1 MLAES
6 PARTKSLEALRITRP
21 KEKPRRRRAPGAL
34 LAIIILVT
42 ALAVTTAYE
51 VYTRTVGRPQTV
63 QTILV
68 VSNRGGQPG
77 VMLTG
82 SGYVVTRHK
91 YITIGTKS
99 LGQIVAEPIE
109 EGQHVRVG
117 DLLAQIDD
125 RDYQAQLRQAAAARD
140 LSETNLLLAL
150 SRDERARQILLT
162 GVISKDEYDTT
173 ISAAEV
179 AQAALKRDTAAV
191 EYANF
196 LVNQCRI
203 TSPIT
208 GIVLQK
214 YRELGDTINFGGQ
227 IQAGG
232 GATDIAQLADTDDM
246 RAEVDIN
253 EADLAKVSLGSHASV
268 VPDAYADRRFEASLV
283 KVYPKADRQKGTV
296 KVEVQLNQPDLQIM
310 KPEMSV
316 KVSFLENQA
325 PATQEPRITVPKG
338 AVRREEGETYV
349 WTGRE
354 GIVQRVGIVRGQ
366 ETESGSEIQQGL
378 NDGEVGVVSHRASLA
393 RGGRGLAQRRNSTGR
408 ARAWPSAA

>member
-21 KEKPRRRRAPGAL
+21 EEKPRRRRAPGAL

-42 ALAVTTAYE
+42 ALGVTTAYE

-140 LSETNLLLAL
+140 LSEANLRLAL
-150 SRDERARQILLT
+150 ARAERARQLIRT

-203 TSPIT
+203 TSPIA

-296 KVEVQLNQPDLQIM
+296 KVEVQLNQPDLQII

-338 AVRREEGETYV
+338 AVRSEEGETYV
-349 WTGRE
+349 WTVRE

-366 ETESGSEIQQGL
+366 ETETGIEIEQGL
-378 NDGEVGVVSHRASLA
+378 NDGDVVVVSPQANLASG
-393 RGGRGLAQRRNSTGR
+393 RRVSVGTESNGRGK
-408 ARAWPSAA
+408 

>member
-42 ALAVTTAYE
+42 ALGVTTAYE

-140 LSETNLLLAL
+140 LSEANLRLAL
-150 SRDERARQILLT
+150 ARAERARQLIRT

-173 ISAAEV
+173 MSAAEV

-203 TSPIT
+203 TSPIA

-296 KVEVQLNQPDLQIM
+296 KVEVQLNKPDLQII
-310 KPEMSV
+310 KPEMTV

-338 AVRREEGETYV
+338 AVRSEEGETYV
-349 WTGRE
+349 WTVRE

-366 ETESGSEIQQGL
+366 ETETGIEIEQGL
-378 NDGEVGVVSHRASLA
+378 NDGDVVVVSPQANLASG
-393 RGGRGLAQRRNSTGR
+393 RRVSVGTESNGRGK
-408 ARAWPSAA
+408 

>member
-42 ALAVTTAYE
+42 ALGVTTAYE

-140 LSETNLLLAL
+140 LSEANLRLAL
-150 SRDERARQILLT
+150 ARAERARQLIRT

-179 AQAALKRDTAAV
+179 AQAALKRDSAAV

-203 TSPIT
+203 TSPIA

-296 KVEVQLNQPDLQIM
+296 KVEVQLNQPDLQII

-338 AVRREEGETYV
+338 AVRSEEGETYV
-349 WTGRE
+349 WTVRE

-366 ETESGSEIQQGL
+366 ETETGIEIEQGL
-378 NDGEVGVVSHRASLA
+378 NDGDVVVVSPQANLASG
-393 RGGRGLAQRRNSTGR
+393 RRVSVGTESNGRGK
-408 ARAWPSAA
+408 

>member
-6 PARTKSLEALRITRP
+6 PALTKSLEALRITRP

-42 ALAVTTAYE
+42 ALGVTTAYE

-117 DLLAQIDD
+117 DLLAQIDE

-140 LSETNLLLAL
+140 LSEANLRLAL
-150 SRDERARQILLT
+150 ARAERARQLIRT

-203 TSPIT
+203 TSPIA

-296 KVEVQLNQPDLQIM
+296 KVEVQLNQPDLQII

-338 AVRREEGETYV
+338 AVRSEEGETYV
-349 WTGRE
+349 WTVRE

-366 ETESGSEIQQGL
+366 ETETGIEIEQGL
-378 NDGEVGVVSHRASLA
+378 NDGDVVVVSPQANLASG
-393 RGGRGLAQRRNSTGR
+393 RRVSVGTESNGRGK
-408 ARAWPSAA
+408 

>member
-42 ALAVTTAYE
+42 ALGVTTAYE

-63 QTILV
+63 QTVLV
-68 VSNRGGQPG
+68 VSNRGGQPR

-140 LSETNLLLAL
+140 LSEANLRLAL
-150 SRDERARQILLT
+150 ARAERARQLIRT

-203 TSPIT
+203 TSPIA

-296 KVEVQLNQPDLQIM
+296 KVEVQLNQPDLQII

-338 AVRREEGETYV
+338 AVRSEEGETYV
-349 WTGRE
+349 WTVRE

-366 ETESGSEIQQGL
+366 ETETGIEIEQGL
-378 NDGEVGVVSHRASLA
+378 NDGDVVVVSPQANLASG
-393 RGGRGLAQRRNSTGR
+393 RRVSVGTESNGRGK
-408 ARAWPSAA
+408 

>member
-1 MLAES
+1 MVAES

-34 LAIIILVT
+34 LAFIILVT
-42 ALAVTTAYE
+42 ALGVTTAYE

-82 SGYVVTRHK
+82 SGYVVTRQK
-91 YITIGTKS
+91 YITIGTKI

-109 EGQHVRVG
+109 EGQHVRIG
-117 DLLAQIDD
+117 DVLAQIDD
-125 RDYQAQLRQAAAARD
+125 RDYQAQLRQAAAVRD
-140 LSETNLLLAL
+140 LSASNLRLDLAKA
-150 SRDERARQILLT
+150 ERARHLFGR
-162 GVISKDEYDTT
+162 GVISKDEYE
-173 ISAAEV
+173 SAMNAAEV
-179 AQAALKRDTAAV
+179 AQAALQRDTAAV
-191 EYANF
+191 DYAKF
-196 LVNQCRI
+196 EVGQCVI
-203 TSPIT
+203 TSPIN
-208 GIVLQK
+208 GIVLHK

-253 EADLAKVSLGSHASV
+253 EADLAKVSLGSHAIV

-296 KVEVQLNQPDLQIM
+296 KVEVQLNKPDLQII

-338 AVRREEGETYV
+338 AVRSEEGETYV
-349 WTGRE
+349 WTVRE

-366 ETESGSEIQQGL
+366 ETETGIEIKQGL
-378 NDGEVGVVSHRASLA
+378 NDGDVVVVSPQANLA
-393 RGGRGLAQRRNSTGR
+393 NGRKVSVGTE
-408 ARAWPSAA
+408 

>member
-34 LAIIILVT
+34 LAIIILLT
-42 ALAVTTAYE
+42 ALGVTTAYE

-68 VSNRGGQPG
+68 VSNRGGRPG

-140 LSETNLLLAL
+140 LSEANLRLAL
-150 SRDERARQILLT
+150 ARAERARQLIRT

-173 ISAAEV
+173 MSAAEV

-203 TSPIT
+203 TSPIA

-253 EADLAKVSLGSHASV
+253 EVDIAKVSLGSPATV

-283 KVYPKADRQKGTV
+283 KLYPEADRQKGTV
-296 KVEVQLNQPDLQIM
+296 KVEVQFNKPDLQII

-316 KVSFLENQA
+316 KVSFLENPP
-325 PATQEPRITVPKG
+325 PATQQPRITVPKG
-338 AVRREEGETYV
+338 AVRSEEGETYV
-349 WTGRE
+349 WTVRE

-366 ETESGSEIQQGL
+366 ETETGIEIKQGL
-378 NDGEVGVVSHRASLA
+378 NDGDVVVVSPQANLA
-393 RGGRGLAQRRNSTGR
+393 NGRKVSVGTE
-408 ARAWPSAA
+408 